1 MDEPVAIS
9 PLWIE
14 YSGLPAGL
22 NEEIRSGAWVV
33 FKKLLELDCQQ
44 NAIPDIIEAAPEE
57 IAVWTGLKSET
68 VVRILN
74 KLRQKK
80 YMAASM
86 GEHPAEPS
94 LFQIQVPLRTPR
106 KAVDVLK
113 ESGKAFF
120 RPGMKLRYAFPIT
133 EAPGDEVRMQQVV
146 DLYFNNIGM
155 KMNSFIL
162 DELRLIG
169 RRFTLESIR
178 KVFGRAALND
188 VRELGWAV
196 RELIKESPRE
206 GKEPKAE

>member
-14 YSGLPAGL
+14 YSGLPAQL
-22 NEEIRSGAWVV
+22 NDEIRSGAWIV

-57 IAVWTGLKSET
+57 IAGWTGVKPEI
-68 VVRILN
+68 VVKILN
-74 KLRQKK
+74 KLRQRK
-80 YMAASM
+80 YLAASM
-86 GEHPAEPS
+86 GEHPGEPG
-94 LFQIQVPLRTPR
+94 LFQIQIPLHTPR
-106 KAVDVLK
+106 KAVDVLR

-133 EAPGDEVRMQQVV
+133 EPPGDEARMQQVV

-155 KMNSFIL
+155 RMNSFIL

-169 RRFTLESIR
+169 RRFSLDSIR
-178 KVFGRAALND
+178 KVFGRAALNE

-196 RELIKESPRE
+196 RELIKESPKGSE
-206 GKEPKAE
+206 